1 MKGLAIIALI
11 FAAVSL
17 IIPHVGKEIAILCS
31 IFAIISFR
39 SETNIGATTFG
50 INIINTA
57 FLTPSLL
64 SVERDETLS
73 SIDFNQV
80 LSIDPTILDFET
92 YSWEFYFFYLGIH
105 VVLFFIAVIWRLIRG
120 PIIAPKDV

>member
-17 IIPHVGKEIAILCS
+17 IIPIVGKEIAILCS

-39 SETNIGATTFG
+39 SETNLGATTFG

-57 FLTPSLL
+57 FLTPSLFF
-64 SVERDETLS
+64 VEDETLS

-80 LSIDPTILDFET
+80 LSLDPTILDFET
-92 YSWEFYFFYLGIH
+92 YSWEVYFLYLGIH